1 MKAKRSIL
9 NLVFGL
15 GSQIITIVLSI
26 FIPRLIMINYGS
38 EANGLVS
45 SVVQIIAYLALLEA
59 GVGSASLQAL
69 YKPIAQND
77 RGGINSILSATAMY
91 YRKTGFYYLISVIGI
106 AAIYP
111 FAVKSELAAWQV
123 MAIVLFN
130 GLGGAINYYY
140 QGKFRVYLL
149 AEGKSYVD
157 TSVVTLGNIINSLVR
172 IILLLQSVD
181 IVLVQ
186 ASFFAVTLLQM
197 VAFHIYKKRH
207 YDWLDFGQKPNL
219 EAINQ
224 KNFVLVHELSY
235 MIFRNTDVIVL
246 TFFTNLKIVSV
257 YVMYNM
263 VFTIIDNIVNTV
275 NTSFRFVLGQSYHE
289 GRSRFIKLY
298 DAYELYFM
306 SFVFALLTVTYILI
320 LPFITLYTTGVN
332 DVDYVLYWLP
342 VLFVVQKL
350 LINARSSANNV
361 INIAGH
367 FKNTLGRSL
376 LESGINLGAS
386 LILVQFMG
394 LYGVLLGTVAAL
406 LYRSTD
412 IILYANRRLLERSPW
427 KTFRRWM
434 TNIAVFAGIVYLYHF
449 VDYQFNSYVSIILG
463 AVVLGVV
470 ILPIYLAVSSILERE
485 VFLYGLGLFK
495 DIGTKVRAK
504 IVPGKVK
511 VSGEG

>member
-15 GSQIITIVLSI
+15 GSQLITIVLSI

-59 GVGSASLQAL
+59 GVGAASLQAL
-69 YKPIAQND
+69 YKPIAQNN
-77 RGGINSILSATAMY
+77 RESVNSILSATAMY
-91 YRKTGFYYLISVIGI
+91 YKKTGFYYLLSVIAI

-111 FAVKSELAAWQV
+111 FAVKSELGMWQV
-123 MAIVLFN
+123 MGIVLFN

-140 QGKFRVYLL
+140 QGKFRVYLQ

-157 TSVVTLGNIINSLVR
+157 TSVVTIGNIINNLVR
-172 IILLLQSVD
+172 IVLLLQSVD

-186 ASFFAVTLLQM
+186 ASYFAVTLLQM
-197 VAFHIYKKRH
+197 VAFHIYKNRH
-207 YDWLDFGQKPNL
+207 YKWLDFNKEPDL
-219 EAINQ
+219 AAINQ

-235 MIFRNTDVIVL
+235 MIFRNTDVLVL

-263 VFTIIDNIVNTV
+263 IFTIIDNIVNTV
-275 NTSFRFVLGQSYHE
+275 NTSVRFALGHSYHE
-289 GRSRFIKLY
+289 GRAKFIKLY

-306 SFVFALLTVTYILI
+306 AFVFSLMTVAYILI
-320 LPFITLYTTGVN
+320 LPFITLYTSGVN
-332 DVDYVLYWLP
+332 DVDYVLYWIP

-367 FKNTLGRSL
+367 FKNTLTRTL
-376 LESGINLGAS
+376 LESGINLAAS
-386 LILVQFMG
+386 LILVQFLG
-394 LYGVLLGTVAAL
+394 IYGVLLGTVAAL

-427 KTFRRWM
+427 ITFRRWL
-434 TNIAVFAGIVYLYHF
+434 TNIAVFIGIIYLNNLVGYSF
-449 VDYQFNSYVSIILG
+449 DSYLSVILG
-463 AVVLGVV
+463 AFVLGII
-470 ILPIYLAVSSILERE
+470 ILPVYIAVASILERE
-485 VFLYGLGLFK
+485 VFMHSLSLFRGLGVK
-495 DIGTKVRAK
+495 MRAK
-504 IVPGKVK
+504 FVPGKVK
-511 VSGEG
+511 VSG